1 MMCDDIAKLIPLYYY
16 GELTPDEEDQV
27 EEHTHECTTCSSAME
42 QQRTLAAALD
52 RRVHEVPSYL
62 LEDCR
67 ADLMAAVHGGA
78 ARAARP
84 RPSQGPWSL
93 FLEALAHSFGNFNQ
107 LQKPIGAVALIA
119 IGFFGARLTMGV
131 RTPGGTVNESSVFG
145 AEDPYHTVRSVQP
158 DPEHAGAVVITFDE
172 TRRRQTRGSME
183 DPNIQQLLVA
193 AAHEDNAAVRV
204 ESVDI
209 LKNQVRS
216 SEVRDALVNL
226 LAQDPNDGV
235 RLKAM
240 EGLRGMA
247 NDPSVRRV
255 LLHVVR
261 ADGNTAVKM
270 QAIDILSANRDD
282 AFVGLMQALVQ
293 REPNDSVRLKMEKA
307 LREANASAGIF

>member
-16 GELTPDEEDQV
+16 GELTPQEEEQV
-27 EEHTHECTTCSSAME
+27 EEHTHECAACNGAVE
-42 QQRTLAAALD
+42 QQRLLAAALD
-52 RRVHEVPSYL
+52 RRGTELPTYL

-84 RPSQGPWSL
+84 RPNQGPWSL
-93 FLEALAHSFGNFNQ
+93 FLEALAHSFGNFNRLRQ
-107 LQKPIGAVALIA
+107 PIGAVALIA
-119 IGFFGARLTMGV
+119 IGFFGARLTTGV
-131 RTPGGTVNESSVFG
+131 RGPAGPVVTEGLG

-158 DPEHAGAVVITFDE
+158 DPEHQGAVVITFDE
-172 TRRRQTRGSME
+172 TRRRQTRGRME
-183 DPNIQQLLVA
+183 DPGIQQLLVA
-193 AAHEDNAAVRV
+193 GAHEDNPAVRV

-216 SEVRDALVNL
+216 SEVRDELINM

-240 EGLRGMA
+240 EGLRHMSS
-247 NDPSVRRV
+247 DPQVRRV

-261 ADGNTAVKM
+261 ADANTAVKM
-270 QAIDILSANRDD
+270 QAIDILAANRDD

-293 REPNDSVRLKMEKA
+293 RESNDSVRLKMEKA